1 MKTSFRLNTCFS
13 FSLLLCAI
21 LLGSVKKNQAQSF
34 YDINTIQCIELF
46 FSQTN
51 WDYMMDTAV
60 AGSDSY
66 IMADSVRING
76 TTIDSVGVRYKGNSS
91 YNASQIK
98 NPLHI
103 ELDHFV
109 GSHIY
114 DGITDIKLNNGF
126 KDPSFIRETVAYS
139 IARTYMDASRANYA
153 RLYINGTFIGLY
165 TNVESVTKK
174 FVASHF
180 YSSGNA
186 FFKCNPVYSSGSKS
200 NLGFLGTD
208 SASYYNSYEMKS
220 DEGWAEILEL
230 IDVLNNNTSLLNSV
244 VDIDRV
250 LWMHAFNNLL
260 VNLDSYLGA
269 ISQNYYLYKAD
280 NGSFNA
286 IVWDLNES
294 FGCFNST
301 GIGAPLSLTQMQQM
315 TPWLHLT
322 YTDRPLIK
330 NLLSIPEYGRMYIAH
345 YRTIVSEFFTTDEY
359 LNLAVTYQGIIDSVV
374 NVDPNK
380 LYTYANFQNNL
391 TQNISA
397 GPMIIPGIT
406 LLMNGR
412 KTYLST
418 QADMLYNQPV
428 ITSVLPSDTMPELN
442 DIVTITANV
451 QDGNTV
457 KLGYRYNKSDRF
469 VRITMYDDGLHNDGS
484 SGDQVYGVEIP
495 VISSSIEY
503 YIYAENTNAGKFS
516 PERAEYEFY
525 TLHAFIGTITA
536 GDVVINELMAI
547 NDGTITDPNGQYED
561 WIELYNNTESYIS
574 LKDVFLSDSY
584 ATPYKWKFPDNT
596 TISPNGYLIIWAD
609 EDTTQTGLHASF
621 KLSGSGE
628 NVVLSYDSGYFI
640 DDVTF
645 PAQTDGISYGR
656 YPNGTG
662 SYTLMGPTPLACNSL
677 VDIQDYTSDFGITV
691 YPNPA
696 TNQITINSTQLL
708 INTIRITDI
717 QGKDVF
723 IFNSIDSNEKVI
735 STEML
740 TEGIYIIFINNQYPL
755 KLIKQ

>member
-13 FSLLLCAI
+13 LSLLLCAI

-76 TTIDSVGVRYKGNSS
+76 NTIDSVGVRYKGNSS

-153 RLYINGTFIGLY
+153 RLYINGAFIGLY

-180 YSSGNA
+180 YSSDNA

-418 QADMLYNQPV
+418 QTDMLYNQPV

-717 QGKDVF
+717 QGKEVF

-740 TEGIYIIFINNQYPL
+740 TAGIYFIIINNQYPL